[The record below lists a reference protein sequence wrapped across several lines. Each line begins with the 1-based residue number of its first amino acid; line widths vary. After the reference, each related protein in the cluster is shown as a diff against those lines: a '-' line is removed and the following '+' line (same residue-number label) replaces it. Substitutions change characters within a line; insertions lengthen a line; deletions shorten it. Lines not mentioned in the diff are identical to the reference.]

1 MNVFE
6 LFASI
11 TLDTDDY
18 EKQLGEAKQK
28 TSTFGDVLK
37 ATLTSQAIVTGVKT
51 IANGIRSIGQ
61 ASLKGYAEYEQLVG
75 GIDTL
80 FGETTAKKVI
90 SYAENAYM
98 TAGLSA
104 NQYMETVTSFSASL
118 LQSLG
123 GDTEAAAEYANMAI
137 TDISDNA
144 NKMGSSMES
153 IQNAYQG
160 FAKQNFTMLDNL
172 KLGYGGTKEEMQR
185 LLDKAEEISGIEY
198 DISSYADI
206 VEAIHVVQD
215 EMGIAG
221 ATADEAATTISGSA
235 AAMKSAWTNLLTGL
249 AAGNADIDALLN
261 NFLESLKTT
270 AGNVLPVVKT
280 VLTSMGKVIEEKAPE
295 MIAEGV
301 LLIANLALGLIKAIP
316 DLVAKIPEIIRA
328 IAKAFSDRKSE
339 YQNVG
344 AGIVNG
350 IKDGISRAWNGLVS
364 WFKGLWNNLFSSSA
378 TSAQIAKQTGFGG
391 ARNIDGSH
399 AGGLAYVPFDG
410 YIAELHKGEAVI
422 PAAQAR
428 SMRNGEERPINIV
441 VQSVLDG
448 RVIGETAY
456 RYNRDMRRAYGV

>member
-6 LFASI
+6 LFASL
-11 TLDTDDY
+11 TLNTEDY
-18 EKQLGEAKQK
+18 EKQL
-28 TSTFGDVLK
+28 DK
-37 ATLTSQAIVTGVKT
+37 AGNK
-51 IANGIRSIGQ
+51 
-61 ASLKGYAEYEQLVG
+61 ASGFSDKIKAAGKVAAAGFAATATAVAAVGKAAVSNYADYEQLVG
-75 GIDTL
+75 GVDTL
-80 FGETTAKKVI
+80 FKDSSKKVQD
-90 SYAENAYM
+90 YANNAFK
-98 TAGLSA
+98 TAGMSA
-104 NQYMETVTSFSASL
+104 NEYMETVTSFSASL

-123 GDTEAAAEYANMAI
+123 GDTEAAAEYADLAI
-137 TDISDNA
+137 TDMADNA

-160 FAKQNFTMLDNL
+160 FAKQNYTMLDNL

-185 LLDKAEEISGIEY
+185 LLDDAEKLSGMEF
-198 DISSYADI
+198 DISSYSDI
-206 VEAIHVVQD
+206 VQAIHIVQE

-221 ATADEAATTISGSA
+221 ATAQEAASTISGSA

-280 VLTSMGKVIEEKAPE
+280 VLTSMGQVIEEKAPE

-328 IAKAFSDRKSE
+328 IAKAFADRKSE

-350 IKDGISRAWNGLVS
+350 IKDGISRAWNSLVS
-364 WFKGLWNNLFSSSA
+364 WFRGLWDNLFSPSA
-378 TSAQIAKQTGFGG
+378 VASKAQESGLKG
-391 ARNIDGSH
+391 ARTINGSH

-410 YIAELHKGEAVI
+410 YIAELHKGEAVV

-428 SMRNGEERPINIV
+428 AMRSGEERPINIV

-456 RYNRDMRRAYGV
+456 KYNRNMGRAYGV